1 MARVFSGVQ
10 PTADIPHLGNY
21 IGAFRYWPE
30 LQRQHEALF
39 CVVDLHTLTVP
50 WDPKVLA
57 ERTRRTA
64 AVLMACGIDPER
76 SVLFVQSEVAQHTE
90 LAWILTCMARM
101 GELGRMTQFKE
112 KSAGKAAGSVGA
124 GLLAYP
130 VLMAADILA
139 YRASLVPVGDDQKQH
154 VELARELTT
163 RFNRKF
169 GDTFPLP
176 EPLIAQTGDR
186 IMSLDDP
193 SQKMDKSST
202 RPGSLIWMND
212 GADAVKSKIAKA
224 VTDSGKDIRYGSDKP
239 AISNLLDIFSATS
252 GRPVPEIEGEFSGK
266 GYSDFK
272 VALADAVI
280 AFLDPFRVRLE
291 EILADRGQLDKI
303 LDVGAAKAAELAS
316 ETLAV
321 VRERIGLRRH

>member
-1 MARVFSGVQ
+1 MAKVFSGVQ
-10 PTADIPHLGNY
+10 PTADIAHLGNY
-21 IGAFRYWPE
+21 IGAFRYWPD

-64 AVLMACGIDPER
+64 AVLMACGIEPER
-76 SVLFVQSEVAQHTE
+76 SVLFVQSEVPQHTE

-112 KSAGKAAGSVGA
+112 KSAGKAAGVVGA

-130 VLMAADILA
+130 ILMAADILA

-154 VELARELTT
+154 VELARDLTE
-163 RFNRKF
+163 RFNRRF

-176 EPLIAQTGDR
+176 EPLIAKTGDR

-202 RPGSLIWMND
+202 RPASLIWMSD
-212 GADAVKSKIAKA
+212 GADAVRSKIAKA
-224 VTDSGKDIRYGSDKP
+224 VTDSGKDIRYGGDKP
-239 AISNLLDIFSATS
+239 AISNLLDIFSAAS
-252 GRPVPEIEGEFSGK
+252 GRPVPEIEQEFSGK

-272 VALADAVI
+272 SALADAVI
-280 AFLDPFRVRLE
+280 AFLDPFQARLD
-291 EILADRGQLDKI
+291 EILADRAQLDKI

-321 VRERIGLRRH
+321 VRERVGLRKS